1 MGCAWTGLEPEEAW
15 ILNRTGWKTSFK
27 QATSSSYDWLM
38 PYDELVTYTGHSS
51 GGPYQLTMIGLKVKN
66 KLQQEWVDFYYDWVR
81 DPL

>member
-1 MGCAWTGLEPEEAW
+1 
-15 ILNRTGWKTSFK
+15 
-27 QATSSSYDWLM
+27 M

-81 DPL
+81 DLYRLMSLMFYQVEVQF